1 MGSSTEECHLMNTCS
16 NLPTTRMNRNHSTYC
31 RLACLENRLVFS
43 ETNLKLERG
52 GQFFVVDKT
61 EFPHLFEPP
70 KRNPKKPNELNFL
83 RNFSYVNLMANDL
96 EKVILT
102 LQV

>member
-1 MGSSTEECHLMNTCS
+1 M
-16 NLPTTRMNRNHSTYC
+16 
-31 RLACLENRLVFS
+31 
-43 ETNLKLERG
+43 
-52 GQFFVVDKT
+52 VDKT

-96 EKVILT
+96 EKVTLT